1 MSRTREKRGG
11 FCTACALHMQV
22 FPCALHVRIRTY
34 LLRVAFVCWLSGKKH
49 SRTYVRTRVQPTQY
63 KSRSTQWPP
72 RAWYVDYQGAM
83 ADCTE
88 ASELSATIAVRSN

>member
-34 LLRVAFVCWLSGKKH
+34 LLRVAFVCWLSGKKTL
-49 SRTYVRTRVQPTQY
+49 TYVRTYARTAHAVQEPQY
-63 KSRSTQWPP
+63 KVASSRL
-72 RAWYVDYQGAM
+72 VNYQGAM

-88 ASELSATIAVRSN
+88 ASELFATIAVRSN